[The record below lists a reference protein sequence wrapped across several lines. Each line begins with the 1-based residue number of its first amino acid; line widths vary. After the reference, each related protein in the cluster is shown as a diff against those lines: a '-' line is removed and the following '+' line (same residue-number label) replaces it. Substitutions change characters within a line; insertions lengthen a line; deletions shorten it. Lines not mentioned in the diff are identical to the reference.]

1 METPRRGRANRV
13 IDLRERDPEP
23 RPARWPADGWS
34 LGSVAPSGPRIA
46 WATSG
51 ASTSMRTKATEAQLG
66 SAPAPSREIARPA
79 RPDVARSPRPGA
91 GAARTSPRTPSER
104 SQLPPLPQWDSPRQ
118 PRPASP
124 RPQMAGAAR
133 TAPARQ
139 AGPGRP
145 GAPVRQPAAGHLP
158 AKGAASRPAPRP
170 VARPAPDANR
180 PARWR
185 VIDLTP
191 EPRKR
196 PIPAPAPSRIAN
208 GRQERQSRQETEA
221 QRWALAAGAESQG
234 APGPLPAVFRLD
246 PVHARNEAGS
256 RAR

>member
-1 METPRRGRANRV
+1 MAGA
-13 IDLRERDPEP
+13 P
-23 RPARWPADGWS
+23 RPA
-34 LGSVAPSGPRIA
+34 LV
-46 WATSG
+46 
-51 ASTSMRTKATEAQLG
+51 
-66 SAPAPSREIARPA
+66 
-79 RPDVARSPRPGA
+79 
-91 GAARTSPRTPSER
+91 
-104 SQLPPLPQWDSPRQ
+104 
-118 PRPASP
+118 
-124 RPQMAGAAR
+124 
-133 TAPARQ
+133 RQ
-139 AGPGRP
+139 APGRQ

-158 AKGAASRPAPRP
+158 AQGSASRPAPRP

-196 PIPAPAPSRIAN
+196 PIPTPGPSRIAS
-208 GRQERQSRQETEA
+208 GRQERQETEA
-221 QRWALAAGAESQG
+221 RRWALAAGAESQG